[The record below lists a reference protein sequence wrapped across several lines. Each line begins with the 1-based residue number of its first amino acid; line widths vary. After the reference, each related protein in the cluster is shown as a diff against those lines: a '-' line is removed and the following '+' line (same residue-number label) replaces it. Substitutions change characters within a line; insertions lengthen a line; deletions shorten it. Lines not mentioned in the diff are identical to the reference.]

1 MRDSGWSGPGDQG
14 RMPTG
19 GVGFAVLF
27 IAIGVL
33 LLIAGGMAIWIV
45 MSLVQNLTSLA

>member
-1 MRDSGWSGPGDQG
+1 
-14 RMPTG
+14 MPTG